1 MSTKPIVVSF
11 AAVKGGVGKT
21 RYAIF
26 TANCLGAAG
35 KRVLFVD
42 TDINNSASFYY
53 LLTREEREL
62 AKDKHIAGALSKSEN
77 DFADFAI
84 PTSHPGISIVP
95 SSLYLTD
102 LRSIDT
108 NRLSRMVEHISGDYD
123 VVIIDCQPDYNNIVL
138 NAVNASD
145 LIVTP
150 VLLDLDSYNAARF
163 LQDKINYETNQKT
176 DNWFL
181 AITNLAASSKVWCSP
196 EESPVAPFIRAFAL
210 DAQHRVGN
218 HPQARLGN
226 ILVALHTHAVLA
238 LANPHQG
245 ALDELHPGGIL
256 GAQGLQH
263 GPVDHLRRLVDGIP
277 DFGSVRHQFPKGRV
291 SGYQGVHQFLA
302 MSFQS
307 FPHLFNKFFVHSSTL
322 IVLTVLTKYKKFII
336 IIVIMYILS
345 SVF

>member
-1 MSTKPIVVSF
+1 VSF

-163 LQDKINYETNQKT
+163 LRDKINYETNQKT

-181 AITNLAASSKVWCSP
+181 AINGYDKKHENAEKGVQQEYISLYTKTFPNMSPHETWYPWLGRLDMGNLKDKHYKLSMKKGANRVCHPVLFLAVYNLATCCTSANETLTMP
-196 EESPVAPFIRAFAL
+196 EEF
-210 DAQHRVGN
+210 
-218 HPQARLGN
+218 
-226 ILVALHTHAVLA
+226 
-238 LANPHQG
+238 
-245 ALDELHPGGIL
+245 
-256 GAQGLQH
+256 
-263 GPVDHLRRLVDGIP
+263 
-277 DFGSVRHQFPKGRV
+277 
-291 SGYQGVHQFLA
+291 
-302 MSFQS
+302 
-307 FPHLFNKFFVHSSTL
+307 
-322 IVLTVLTKYKKFII
+322 
-336 IIVIMYILS
+336 
-345 SVF
+345 